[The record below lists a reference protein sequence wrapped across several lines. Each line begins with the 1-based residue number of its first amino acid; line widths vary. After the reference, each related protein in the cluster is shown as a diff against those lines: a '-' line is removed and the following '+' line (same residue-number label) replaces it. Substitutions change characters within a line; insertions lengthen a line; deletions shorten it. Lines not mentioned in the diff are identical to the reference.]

1 VDALLG
7 LLRHA
12 GRAGAGHGSRPARPG
27 QRPSGTHH
35 AQDDAAHRTT
45 TNHSPVSASTEY
57 PTTIAVDGLQGTI
70 RDVNVRLT
78 NFAYAG
84 PDDVE
89 MLLVGPEGQTAII
102 MADVGGTTTTPDV
115 TLRLDD
121 EALALLPDETPIQSG
136 AFRPT
141 NATGQAIA
149 FNAPAPTAEANASL
163 SIFDGAKPNGTWRLF
178 VQDDSG
184 PTGVGFIDS
193 WRLDITAKA
202 KVKKS
207 RR

>member
-1 VDALLG
+1 
-7 LLRHA
+7 
-12 GRAGAGHGSRPARPG
+12 
-27 QRPSGTHH
+27 
-35 AQDDAAHRTT
+35 
-45 TNHSPVSASTEY
+45 
-57 PTTIAVDGLQGTI
+57 
-70 RDVNVRLT
+70 
-78 NFAYAG
+78 
-84 PDDVE
+84 

-178 VQDDSG
+178 VQDDDA
-184 PTGVGFIDS
+184 PTGFGFFDS
-193 WRLDITAKA
+193 WRLEITAKA
-202 KVKKS
+202 KVKNG